1 MSIFIL
7 ANKNL
12 KGRWRTLLVT
22 LYAAHLI
29 LLLACFYLNNRKMIS
44 DNRFSFLFG
53 VWFCVALIIMISE
66 FLFHR
71 SMKGKIKS

>member
-7 ANKNL
+7 TNKNL

-22 LYAAHLI
+22 LYAVHLV
-29 LLLACFYLNNRKMIS
+29 LLIGCFYLNNIKMIS
-44 DNRFSFLFG
+44 GNRFSFLFG
-53 VWFCVALIIMISE
+53 VWLGVAVIIMIAE

-71 SMKGKIKS
+71 SIKGKIKS